1 MYNWIGETETEK
13 GTAMGLDISVMRTGK
28 DMDLGQ
34 LYTMRNAIV
43 DGMDWYLGDDKTQ
56 RRERYVQLKEK
67 ALLLDREKVLKD
79 VDVPDSTKKFLE
91 EIDKDKFATYLSWVV
106 GSISDF
112 VDENNTHL
120 EFDFD
125 LLPSMTVL
133 DSCSWNLK
141 DIFNSCAKDGARYPD
156 GDFIVELDLGKIQ
169 EMDGLWRK
177 KGWKMKLA
185 KVVEWFSPPAGCR
198 IANDCA
204 RELGMNDYFIEPS
217 DLLYYRGEIEKVA
230 KFMNESN
237 DRLWLV
243 SSY

>member
-1 MYNWIGETETEK
+1 
-13 GTAMGLDISVMRTGK
+13 MGLDISVMRTSK
-28 DMDLGQ
+28 DLDLGQ
-34 LYTMRNAIV
+34 LYAIRNAIV

-56 RRERYVQLKEK
+56 RKENYLRLKEK
-67 ALLLDREKVLKD
+67 ALLLSREKVLND

-91 EIDKDKFATYLSWVV
+91 GIDKDKFATYLSWVV
-106 GSISDF
+106 GSIADF

-125 LLPSMTVL
+125 LLPGITVL

-141 DIFNSCAKDGARYPD
+141 DIFDRCAREDGTSYPD
-156 GDFIVELDLGKIQ
+156 GDFIVELDIGKIA
-169 EMDGLWRK
+169 EVNARWMK

-185 KVVEWFSPPAGCR
+185 KVVEWFFPIDGCR

-204 RELGMNDYFIEPS
+204 KDLGINDYFIEPR
-217 DLLYYRGEIEKVA
+217 DMLYYKGEIDKVA
-230 KFMNESN
+230 KFMNPDL

>member
-1 MYNWIGETETEK
+1 
-13 GTAMGLDISVMRTGK
+13 MGLDISVMRSGK
-28 DMDLGQ
+28 DIDLGQ
-34 LYTMRNAIV
+34 LYTIRNAIV
-43 DGMDWYLGDDKTQ
+43 DGMDWYLGDDKSQ
-56 RRERYVQLKEK
+56 RKETYLRLKET
-67 ALLLDREKVLKD
+67 ALFLSREKVLKD
-79 VDVPDSTKKFLE
+79 VDVPISTREFLT
-91 EIDKDKFATYLSWVV
+91 EIDKNKFAIYLSWVV

-120 EFDFD
+120 SFDWD
-125 LLPSMTVL
+125 LLPGITVL

-141 DIFNSCAKDGARYPD
+141 DIFNRCAKEDGRAKYPD
-156 GDFIVELDLGKIQ
+156 GDFIVELDLGKIL
-169 EMDGLWRK
+169 EMDRLWRK

-185 KVVEWFSPPAGCR
+185 KVVEWFSPIVGSR
-198 IANDCA
+198 IVNDCA
-204 RELGMNDYFIEPS
+204 EDFGLNDKFVNAD

>member
-1 MYNWIGETETEK
+1 MK
-13 GTAMGLDISVMRTGK
+13 GTAMGLDISVMRSGK
-28 DMDLGQ
+28 DIDLGQ
-34 LYTMRNAIV
+34 LYTIRNAIV
-43 DGMDWYLGDDKTQ
+43 DGMDWYLGDDKSQ
-56 RRERYVQLKEK
+56 RRETYLRLKEK
-67 ALLLDREKVLKD
+67 ALFLSREKVLKD
-79 VDVPDSTKKFLE
+79 VDVLDSTKKFLE
-91 EIDKDKFATYLSWVV
+91 EIDKDKFAIYLSWVV
-106 GSISDF
+106 GSIADF

-125 LLPSMTVL
+125 LLPSITVL

-141 DIFNSCAKDGARYPD
+141 DIFNNCAKDAKYPD
-156 GDFIVELDLGKIQ
+156 GDFIVELDLGKIAK
-169 EMDGLWRK
+169 ENAKWKK

-185 KVVEWFSPPAGCR
+185 KVVGWFFPIAGAR
-198 IANDCA
+198 IAEDCA
-204 RELGMNDYFIEPS
+204 KDLGINDYFIEPR

>member
-1 MYNWIGETETEK
+1 
-13 GTAMGLDISVMRTGK
+13 MGLDISIMRTGK
-28 DMDLGQ
+28 VIDLGQ
-34 LYTMRNAIV
+34 LYTIRNAIV
-43 DGMDWYLGDDKTQ
+43 DGMDWYLGDDKSQ
-56 RRERYVQLKEK
+56 RRETYLRLKEK
-67 ALLLDREKVLKD
+67 ALLMSREKVLKD

-91 EIDKDKFATYLSWVV
+91 EIDKSQFAIYLSWVV

-125 LLPSMTVL
+125 LLPGITVL

-141 DIFNSCAKDGARYPD
+141 DIFNECKREDGAKYPD
-156 GDFIVELDLGKIQ
+156 GDFIVELDLEKIQ
-169 EMDGLWRK
+169 EMDRKWRK

-185 KVVEWFSPPAGCR
+185 KVVEWFSPTVGCR

-204 RELGMNDYFIEPS
+204 QDLGISDYFIEPR
-217 DLLYYRGEIEKVA
+217 DLLYYKGEIEKVA
-230 KFMNESN
+230 KFMNEYN

>member
-1 MYNWIGETETEK
+1 
-13 GTAMGLDISVMRTGK
+13 MGLDISVMRTGK
-28 DMDLGQ
+28 DIDLGQ
-34 LYTMRNAIV
+34 LYAIRNAIV

-56 RRERYVQLKEK
+56 RKEKYLRLKEK
-67 ALLLDREKVLKD
+67 ALFLSREKVLND

-91 EIDKDKFATYLSWVV
+91 GIDKDKFATYLSWIV
-106 GSISDF
+106 GSIANF

-120 EFDFD
+120 SFDWD
-125 LLPSMTVL
+125 LLPGITVL

-141 DIFNSCAKDGARYPD
+141 DIFDRCAREDGTSYPD
-156 GDFIVELDLGKIQ
+156 GDFIVELDIGKIAKVNAK
-169 EMDGLWRK
+169 WKK

-185 KVVEWFSPPAGCR
+185 NVVEWFFPIAGCR

-204 RELGMNDYFIEPS
+204 KDLGINDYFIEPR
-217 DLLYYRGEIEKVA
+217 DMLYYKGEIDKVA
-230 KFMNESN
+230 KFMNPDL

>member
-1 MYNWIGETETEK
+1 
-13 GTAMGLDISVMRTGK
+13 MGLDISVMRTGK
-28 DMDLGQ
+28 DIDLVQ
-34 LYTMRNAIV
+34 LYTIRNAIV
-43 DGMDWYLGDDKTQ
+43 DGMDWYLGDDKPQ
-56 RRERYVQLKEK
+56 RRENYVRLKEK
-67 ALLLDREKVLKD
+67 ALLLSREKVLND

-91 EIDKDKFATYLSWVV
+91 EIDKDRFSIYLSWVV
-106 GSISDF
+106 GSISNF

-125 LLPSMTVL
+125 LLPGITVL

-141 DIFNSCAKDGARYPD
+141 DIFEQCAREDGAKYPD
-156 GDFIVELDLGKIQ
+156 GDFTVELDLGKIQ
-169 EMDGLWRK
+169 EMDKRWRK

-185 KVVEWFSPPAGCR
+185 KAVEWFSPVVGSR

-204 RELGMNDYFIEPS
+204 QDLGISDYFIEPR
-217 DLLYYRGEIEKVA
+217 DLLYYKGEIEKVA